1 MVFQKEMTF
10 MMNRHIFTLILCLG
24 IGISAGARTSAEY
37 TAVDKTVIVSGGIK
51 ADALFLNFV
60 KKAAPGA
67 VSGMTPGGSVGG
79 FVQIDF
85 NKIFGLRPEL
95 NLNYKQNDFSWASNS
110 GKFRSMGIEI
120 PIYVTAGWKMF
131 DNHRMFIGL
140 GPYTEFCYLAK
151 WEIDDRT
158 TDLLELNKSGE
169 PMIQDSQSGFA
180 AMLGYRFG
188 CGLSIEVSYS
198 ICYYNIL
205 QPNTS
210 QGVSLFPQTIGFGL
224 AYNFGRK

>member
-1 MVFQKEMTF
+1 
-10 MMNRHIFTLILCLG
+10 MNRLFFASILCLS
-24 IGISAGARTSAEY
+24 ISLCADARTFSHGTGDEKPVA
-37 TAVDKTVIVSGGIK
+37 ISGGIK

-140 GPYTEFCYLAK
+140 GPYTEFCYFAR
-151 WEIDDRT
+151 WEIDGRKVDM
-158 TDLLELNKSGE
+158 LELNETGK
-169 PMIQDSQSGFA
+169 PMIQDSQSGFG
-180 AMLGYRFG
+180 AMVGYEFG
-188 CGLSIEVSYS
+188 SRLSIEASYK
-198 ICYYNIL
+198 ICYFNIL

>member
-1 MVFQKEMTF
+1 

-37 TAVDKTVIVSGGIK
+37 TAVEKTVIVSGGIK
-51 ADALFLNFV
+51 ADALFLNFL

-85 NKIFGLRPEL
+85 TETWSLRPEL

-120 PIYVTAGWKMF
+120 PIYVTAGWKVF

-140 GPYTEFCYLAK
+140 GPYTEFCYFAR
-151 WEIDDRT
+151 WEIDGRKVNM
-158 TDLLELNKSGE
+158 LELNETGE
-169 PMIQDSQSGFA
+169 PMIQDSQSGFG
-180 AMLGYRFG
+180 AMIGYEFG
-188 CGLSIEVSYS
+188 CGLSIEASYK
-198 ICYYNIL
+198 ICYFNIL

-224 AYNFGRK
+224 AYNFGRR